1 MDWYDLCKK
10 YKVLDWIDD
19 NILWYV
25 WEKPKSAFKTIRYW
39 FYCNWN
45 KEHYRLVKRA
55 FTSYPWDYFY
65 MYELMECQ
73 IDKQIRWFEKHKL
86 VENSDTDIL
95 RPLKWAKQCIHAMN
109 NESEL
114 YEYDH
119 NKSENKKTYTGPKI
133 NYRNE
138 ERFYK
143 EFKSDF
149 RATPTIE
156 NLKKYYRDYPE
167 EYYILKCRK
176 ILFDILKQ
184 YSYRWWD

>member
-1 MDWYDLCKK
+1 MNWYDLCKK

-25 WEKPKSAFKTIRYW
+25 WEKPKSAFKTVRYW

-45 KEHYRLVKRA
+45 KEHYRLVKQA
-55 FTSYPWDYFY
+55 FTSYPWDYYF

-86 VENSDTDIL
+86 VENVDTDIL
-95 RPLKWAKQCIHAMN
+95 RPLKWAKHCIHNMMN
-109 NESEL
+109 DVDLYTYDYES
-114 YEYDH
+114 H
-119 NKSENKKTYTGPKI
+119 TKTYVGPRI
-133 NYRNE
+133 NYKNFEIYYKDCKGDFRGGATME
-138 ERFYK
+138 QVK
-143 EFKSDF
+143 EFYEKF
-149 RATPTIE
+149 
-156 NLKKYYRDYPE
+156 PE

-176 ILFDILKQ
+176 VLFDILKQ